1 MGRTNTHEAAELAAQ
16 RAQSLAQTE
25 ALAQQAQTLISAG
38 LPAFAQASHNPRS
51 LALSQKV
58 SAMRSNLAKLES
70 EELAAAASASDPAGN
85 AQVQALEEE
94 LAVAQKRAESAVTE
108 GAAWKKRTSFIAQ
121 SKAKEYENLLAS
133 SHANYEAALTCN
145 DETAYMNLTL
155 ESTEKC
161 LRIELQ
167 SEKDSYQM
175 VTSNYKC
182 LGRFKDNA
190 QRACQTETD
199 RFKREKASCEEVQAL
214 LRDSEHEV
222 YREVCCTYDVILSNG
237 KHNIKLHCG

>member
-1 MGRTNTHEAAELAAQ
+1 
-16 RAQSLAQTE
+16 
-25 ALAQQAQTLISAG
+25 
-38 LPAFAQASHNPRS
+38 
-51 LALSQKV
+51 
-58 SAMRSNLAKLES
+58 MRSNLAKLES
-70 EELAAAASASDPAGN
+70 EELAAAASASDLAGD

-108 GAAWKKRTSFIAQ
+108 GAAWKRTSFIAQ

-145 DETAYMNLTL
+145 DEIADMNSTL

-222 YREVCCTYDVILSNG
+222 YREVCCTYDVIL
-237 KHNIKLHCG
+237 